1 MRRLTCGVLIYSLRS
16 VTLIAGILG
25 RAGQRGQQRRL
36 ADANDGIVTWNT
48 PNDVAKF
55 IERDAAEKA
64 RDVAKSAGS
73 AAEEPTLT
81 REDFLTDDELLAE
94 MADGPSPPQGP

>member
-1 MRRLTCGVLIYSLRS
+1 MIYSLRS

-36 ADANDGIVTWNT
+36 ADANEGIVTWST

-64 RDVAKSAGS
+64 RNVAKSAEGPV
-73 AAEEPTLT
+73 EEPTLT

-94 MADGPSPPQGP
+94 LADGPRPPQGP

>member
-1 MRRLTCGVLIYSLRS
+1 MYSLRS
-16 VTLIAGILG
+16 VTLIAGVLG

-36 ADANDGIVTWNT
+36 ADANDGIVTWDT

-55 IERDAAEKA
+55 VDRDSVEKA
-64 RDVAKSAGS
+64 QKEAQ
-73 AAEEPTLT
+73 AAQATGGMEEQVLS

-94 MADGPSPPQGP
+94 LTDAPAVPQQP